1 MSAQPNPI
9 LTAEQYLEI
18 DRNAE
23 SKSEFYKGAMFS
35 MAGARFAH
43 NRLAWNMI
51 GLLFRD
57 LRPPC
62 QGCPSDMRVSV
73 GDTGLYAYPDVV
85 VVCGEPQFVD
95 HRQDVLLNPKLIVEV
110 LSPSTEAYDRG
121 EKFEL
126 YGAIASLSEYVLVAS
141 ERIHVDLYARQAGNK
156 WLRTSAGQLEGS
168 LALNSIA
175 CQLSLTELYKDVK
188 FR

>member
-9 LTAEQYLEI
+9 LTVEQYLEL
-18 DRNAE
+18 DRAAE
-23 SKSEFYKGAMFS
+23 FKSEFYKGEMFS

-43 NRLAWNMI
+43 NRLIWNAI
-51 GLLFRD
+51 TQLGRS

-62 QGCPSDMRVSV
+62 QGCPNDMRVRVS
-73 GDTGLYAYPDVV
+73 DTGLYAYPDVV
-85 VVCGEPQFVD
+85 VVCGEPQFAD
-95 HRQDVLLNPKLIVEV
+95 PREDILLNPKLVIEV

-126 YGAIASLSEYVLVAS
+126 YGSISSLSEYVLVAS
-141 ERIHVDLYARQAGNK
+141 ERMHVDLYTRQPDNR
-156 WLRTSAGQLEGS
+156 WLRTSVGESNES
-168 LALNSIA
+168 LALASIG
-175 CQLSLTELYKDVK
+175 CMLSISELYNDVK

>member
-1 MSAQPNPI
+1 MAADPI

-23 SKSEFYKGAMFS
+23 IKSEFYKGAMVS

-43 NRLAWNMI
+43 NRLVWNVI
-51 GLLFRD
+51 ALLGRD

-62 QGCPSDMRVSV
+62 QGCPSDMRVRVS
-73 GDTGLYAYPDVV
+73 DTGLYAYPDAV

-95 HRQDVLLNPKLIVEV
+95 HRQDILLNPKLIVEV

-126 YGAIASLSEYVLVAS
+126 YGSISSLSEYVLIAS
-141 ERIHVDLYARQAGNK
+141 ERMHVDLYARQSGDR
-156 WLRTSAGQLEGS
+156 WLRTSAGQLEES
-168 LALNSIA
+168 LALNSIGCPLPLA
-175 CQLSLTELYKDVK
+175 ELYKDVR
-188 FR
+188 FG

>member
-1 MSAQPNPI
+1 
-9 LTAEQYLEI
+9 
-18 DRNAE
+18 
-23 SKSEFYKGAMFS
+23 
-35 MAGARFAH
+35 
-43 NRLAWNMI
+43 
-51 GLLFRD
+51 
-57 LRPPC
+57 
-62 QGCPSDMRVSV
+62 MRVSV

-168 LALNSIA
+168 
-175 CQLSLTELYKDVK
+175 
-188 FR
+188 